1 MKIKSILLLIVS
13 VMLVI
18 ISSWNLS
25 IFVRLS
31 TTTPNFPTDDTPC
44 SLSKKYVNVGK
55 VVSIIMLCVS
65 IILMFGSSYNI
76 YYL

>member
-13 VMLVI
+13 VMLVV

-25 IFVRLS
+25 IFVKLS
-31 TTTPNFPTDDTPC
+31 TAKILKFQDEIT
-44 SLSKKYVNVGK
+44 SKNYMNVGK

-65 IILMFGSSYNI
+65 IILMFGSSYII